1 MRTALNSDFTV
12 LMQAKHTTQLT
23 HGWTIGSYLT
33 NLVNLKATDLERQY
47 SARIPKTQ
55 YCVMFPEF
63 IPKVKSLHVHV
74 VLVPLHELSAWHVLF
89 CEPPKVYPCVTFKG
103 RYILVHWTG
112 CLCGNFPLSGGGST
126 AQVTAVNTM
135 QEGRAN
141 IVIHFDH
148 QFQIQEGNVFSYSF
162 QSRLFFSRL
171 LFLLWSVISNT
182 NSPFLHGVEHSSS
195 FLMFILIDLWFD
207 FQFRSV

>member
-1 MRTALNSDFTV
+1 
-12 LMQAKHTTQLT
+12 MQAKHTTQLT

-47 SARIPKTQ
+47 SVRIPKTQ
-55 YCVMFPEF
+55 YCIMFPEF

-74 VLVPLHELSAWHVLF
+74 VLVPLHELSAWHVLL
-89 CEPPKVYPCVTFKG
+89 CEPPKVYPVLHSKVAMFW
-103 RYILVHWTG
+103 YTG
-112 CLCGNFPLSGGGST
+112 LDACAVIFPLSGAGS
-126 AQVTAVNTM
+126 AVQVTAVNTM

-162 QSRLFFSRL
+162 QSRLFFS
-171 LFLLWSVISNT
+171 
-182 NSPFLHGVEHSSS
+182 SS
-195 FLMFILIDLWFD
+195 FFTCEVWLAILIVL
-207 FQFRSV
+207 SCMV